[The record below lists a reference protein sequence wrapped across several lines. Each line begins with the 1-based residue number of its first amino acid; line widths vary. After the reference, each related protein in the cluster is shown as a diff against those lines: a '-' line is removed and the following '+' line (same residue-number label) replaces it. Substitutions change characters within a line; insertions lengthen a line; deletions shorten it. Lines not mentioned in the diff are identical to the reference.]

1 MVSSNGN
8 NTSTKSSKRKIDIK
22 KIEQSNKLQVSF
34 SKRKLGLFNKVTEL
48 SILCQAKTAMIITS
62 PNEKLYACG
71 YPNPDSVINQFIT
84 QENNVVI
91 DNEKKKQDEEIFE
104 TLRFQ
109 YEELQ
114 EKLKEETN
122 NLLKERNKGDAC
134 STSWWDR
141 SIDDMSVESLE
152 QFKNSL
158 ENLKLN
164 IVTALEEKR
173 VNSIYSTQPHQERIK
188 LLKS

>member
-8 NTSTKSSKRKIDIK
+8 STTTKPKRKIDIK
-22 KIEQSNKLQVSF
+22 KIEQLNKLQVSF
-34 SKRKLGLFNKVTEL
+34 SKRKLRLFNKVTEL
-48 SILCQAKTAMIITS
+48 SIMCQAKTAMIITS

-71 YPNPDSVINQFIT
+71 YPNSDSVINQFIAS
-84 QENNVVI
+84 ENNVVI

-114 EKLKEETN
+114 EKLKEEKN
-122 NLLKERNKGDAC
+122 ILLKERNKGDAC
-134 STSWWDR
+134 FTSWWNH
-141 SIDDMSVESLE
+141 SIDDMSFESLE
-152 QFKNSL
+152 KFKNSL